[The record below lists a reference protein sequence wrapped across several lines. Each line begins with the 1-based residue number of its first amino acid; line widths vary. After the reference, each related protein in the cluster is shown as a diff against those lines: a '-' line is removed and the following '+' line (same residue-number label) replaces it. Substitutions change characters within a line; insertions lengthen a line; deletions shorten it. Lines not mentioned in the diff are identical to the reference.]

1 LVLLAI
7 RLSRRG
13 AKKHPFYRI
22 VVTEKESK
30 RDGRFVEIIGY
41 YNPCKEPNQLHLEQ
55 ERVSYWLKNG
65 AQPTATVSRLL
76 KAAPA
81 TPAPAATKA

>member
-1 LVLLAI
+1 MLAI

-22 VVTEKESK
+22 VVTEKENK
-30 RDGRFVEIIGY
+30 RDGRFLEIIGY

-55 ERVSYWLKNG
+55 ERVNYWLKNG
-65 AQPTATVSRLL
+65 AQPTPTVSRLL
-76 KAAPA
+76 KRPAPVP
-81 TPAPAATKA
+81 TPAKA

>member
-1 LVLLAI
+1 MNLLAI

-22 VVTEKESK
+22 VVTEKENK
-30 RDGRFVEIIGY
+30 RDGSFIEIVGH
-41 YNPCKEPNQLHLEQ
+41 YNPCKEPVQLHLEQ

-65 AQPTATVSRLL
+65 AQPTPTVDRLF
-76 KAAPA
+76 KAHANSA
-81 TPAPAATKA
+81 KA

>member
-1 LVLLAI
+1 LLAI

-22 VVTEKESK
+22 VVTEKENK

-41 YNPCKEPNQLHLEQ
+41 YNPCKEPNQLHLKE
-55 ERVSYWLKNG
+55 ERVNYWLKNG
-65 AQPTATVSRLL
+65 AQPTQTVSRLL
-76 KAAPA
+76 KRQPEEPA
-81 TPAPAATKA
+81 KV

>member
-1 LVLLAI
+1 MKLLAI

-22 VVTEKESK
+22 VVTEKENK

-41 YNPCKEPNQLHLEQ
+41 YNPCKEPVQLHLEQ

-65 AQPTATVSRLL
+65 AQPTPTVDRLL
-76 KAAPA
+76 K
-81 TPAPAATKA
+81 TKVETAVVAKA

>member
-1 LVLLAI
+1 MLAI
-7 RLSRRG
+7 RLSRKG

-30 RDGRFVEIIGY
+30 RDGRFVEIVGY

-55 ERVSYWLKNG
+55 ERVDYWLKNG
-65 AQPTATVSRLL
+65 AQPTPTVSRLL
-76 KAAPA
+76 KQPIAP
-81 TPAPAATKA
+81 TPAKA